1 MQRCPII
8 AATAAMKQYVGTAK
22 AAPDSRTPRRFSS
35 VITAITATGVRGPAL
50 KAARRASSRSGGD
63 PLGWSNA
70 AAIASLLRLSIQ
82 VGMPSTGNPVSTD
95 FPLSSILIS
104 TI

>member
-1 MQRCPII
+1 MFKD
-8 AATAAMKQYVGTAK
+8 T
-22 AAPDSRTPRRFSS
+22 STPRNSMPVFWLFWEY
-35 VITAITATGVRGPAL
+35 AEF
-50 KAARRASSRSGGD
+50 
-63 PLGWSNA
+63 A

>member
-1 MQRCPII
+1 MPVFWLFWKY
-8 AATAAMKQYVGTAK
+8 AE
-22 AAPDSRTPRRFSS
+22 F
-35 VITAITATGVRGPAL
+35 
-50 KAARRASSRSGGD
+50 
-63 PLGWSNA
+63 A